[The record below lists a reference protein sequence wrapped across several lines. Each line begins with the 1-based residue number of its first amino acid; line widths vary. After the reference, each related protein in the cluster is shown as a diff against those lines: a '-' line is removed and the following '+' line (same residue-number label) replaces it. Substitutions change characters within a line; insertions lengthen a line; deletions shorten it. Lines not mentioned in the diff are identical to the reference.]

1 MECAAGLPVAELA
14 GTIPH
19 GRIGVTTVVAVR
31 EAGGDVVRTAG
42 RSPYHATLTGLVPD
56 QASDLLTPTVPNPAR
71 KG

>member
-14 GTIPH
+14 ATIPH

-56 QASDLLTPTVPNPAR
+56 QASRLLTPTVPNPAR

>member
-14 GTIPH
+14 ATIPH